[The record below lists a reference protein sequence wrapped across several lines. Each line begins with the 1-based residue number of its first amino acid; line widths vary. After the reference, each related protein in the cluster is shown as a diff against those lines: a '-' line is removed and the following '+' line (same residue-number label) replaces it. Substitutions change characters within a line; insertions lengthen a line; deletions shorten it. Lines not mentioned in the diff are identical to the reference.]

1 MRAFNGM
8 GAALALLMAGVSAV
22 PAWAAEVEKVPGGVV
37 VTPDGGPAKKVRVLV
52 YGADRFR
59 VSATPT
65 ADFNRPDS
73 IIVVAKPDGA
83 FTVTETSG
91 TVTVKA
97 ERGSATIR
105 LSDGQVSF
113 ADAAGNTVLTEAAR
127 GAFQPVTV
135 EGEQFV
141 AVNQQFN
148 RGTDEGFF
156 GLGQH
161 QNGQMNYNGE
171 DVELAQH
178 NMAIAI
184 PFVVSTN
191 NYGVLWDNE
200 SITRFGD
207 PVPYA
212 HVGSADDK
220 GLTVTS
226 DGQPGWKAE
235 YFLDDKLAV
244 SRQETTINYEYIRD
258 QKNWP
263 EAAKAQTVA
272 ATTGQNTA
280 GNAVQQQRVV
290 WTGMLNPA
298 ASGTHKFK
306 LYSSHYVKV
315 FANGKEV
322 LSRWRQNW
330 NPWFHNFELPMTAGK
345 PVEVRIEWSPN
356 AGYIALY
363 HNDPLPEPDRKSLWL
378 SSELAKGL
386 DYYVV
391 TGDNLDQVIGGY
403 RALTG
408 QASMMPKWAYGFWQ
422 SRQRYNTQDELLGV
436 VREYRKRQ
444 FPIDNIVQDWFYWPE
459 NAWGSHEFDT
469 ARFPDAKGM
478 VDEVHALNA
487 RIMISVWPKFYPTT
501 DHAKALD
508 AKGWLYRRPLEAGQL
523 DWVGKGYLN
532 TFYNPYT
539 KGARELY
546 YKQIEDKLVGMGFD
560 AWWMD
565 ATEPDWHSNLSV
577 EERKFQMS
585 HPDSGVGAARFNSFP
600 LIHADGMADGLRGSY
615 PDKRPF
621 ILTRSGYA
629 GVQRASSALWSGDIV
644 ARWDDLRDQI
654 SAGVNLSMAG
664 VPNWTHDIGGFAV
677 EDRYSKEDPAHLAE
691 WRELNLRW
699 FQFGAFSPLFRS
711 HGEFPLREV
720 YNLAGDD
727 QAAYQSMLD
736 YTRLRYRLMPYI
748 YTLAAD
754 THFKSGTIMRGLA
767 MDFPSDRKGWDVNNQ
782 YLFGPAFLVAP
793 VTEFGA
799 KSRSVWLPAGADWY
813 DFATGNYLKGGQAIT
828 ADAPRERMP
837 LFVRAGSIVPTG
849 PAVQHTAEQPDG
861 PLVLHVFAG
870 ADASFDLYE
879 DDGTSMGFA
888 RGEYAR
894 TPIRWD
900 DEAGT
905 LTIGARR
912 GSYPGMAGK
921 RGISVR
927 VHRPDRAVAPS
938 FDAGPVQIVYDGKAV
953 TLGPDRLR

>member
-1 MRAFNGM
+1 MRALNRG

-37 VTPDGGPAKKVRVLV
+37 VTPDRGPAKKVRVLV

-65 ADFNRPDS
+65 TEFNRPDS
-73 IIVVAKPDGA
+73 IMVVAKPDGA
-83 FTVTETSG
+83 FTISEARG

-113 ADAAGNTVLTEAAR
+113 ANAAGTTILTEAAR

-178 NMAIAI
+178 NMSIAI

-212 HVGSADDK
+212 HVGSRDDA

-226 DGQPGWKAE
+226 GGKPGWKAE
-235 YFLDDKLAV
+235 YFLDDKPAV
-244 SRQETTINYEYIRD
+244 TRQESTINYEYIRD

-290 WTGMLNPA
+290 WTGTLNA
-298 ASGTHKFK
+298 KASGTHKFK

-315 FANGKEV
+315 FADGKEV

-330 NPWFHNFELPMTAGK
+330 NPWYHNFELPMTAGK
-345 PVEVRIEWSPN
+345 TVDLRIEWSPN

-363 HNDPLPEPDRKSLWL
+363 HNDPMPAQDRKSLWL
-378 SSELAKGL
+378 SSELAKNL

-391 TGDNLDQVIGGY
+391 TGDNLDQVVAGY
-403 RALTG
+403 RSLTG

-436 VREYRKRQ
+436 VREYRKRE

-459 NAWGSHEFDT
+459 NAWGSHEFEK
-469 ARFPDAKGM
+469 ARFPDPKGM

-501 DHAKALD
+501 DNAKELD

-523 DWVGKGYLN
+523 DWVGKGYPN

-546 YKQIEDKLVGMGFD
+546 YKQIEDKLVGLGFD

-585 HPDSGVGAARFNSFP
+585 HRDSGVGAARFNSYP
-600 LIHADGMADGLRGSY
+600 LIHADGMADGLRGSH
-615 PDKRPF
+615 PDQRPF

-629 GVQRASSALWSGDIV
+629 GVQRASSALWSGDV
-644 ARWDDLRDQI
+644 AARWDDLRDQI

-677 EDRYSKEDPAHLAE
+677 EDRYTKQDPAHVAE

-699 FQFGAFSPLFRS
+699 FQFGTFSPLFRS

-720 YNLAGDD
+720 YSLAGDD

-736 YTRLRYRLMPYI
+736 YTRLRYRLLPYI

-767 MDFPSDRKGWDVNNQ
+767 MDFPADRKGWDVDDQ

-793 VTEFGA
+793 VTEFKA
-799 KSRSVWLPAGADWY
+799 TSRTVWLPAGADWY
-813 DFATGNYLKGGQAIT
+813 DFATGRHFKGGQTIT

-849 PAVQHTAEQPDG
+849 PAVQYTSEQPDG

-879 DDGTSMGFA
+879 DDGTSMGFD
-888 RGEYAR
+888 RGEFAR

-900 DEAGT
+900 DKAGT
-905 LTIGARR
+905 LTIGARQ

-927 VHRPDRAVAPS
+927 VYRPGGTTAPS
-938 FDAGPVQIVYDGKAV
+938 FEAGSVQVVYDGKAV
-953 TLGPDRLR
+953 TLGRDRLK